1 MKELTLRQRQ
11 LLTFI
16 EEHLREVGYP
26 PTIREMADHMGIRS
40 TNGVSD
46 HLKALERKGYIAREK
61 NAKSRALSLVA
72 VEPQLATAR
81 ADESVVAI
89 PVLGRVAAGLP
100 VLSEE
105 NLEGTLPLGKDLLP
119 DAEHL
124 FALRV
129 RGDSMT
135 GRGILEDDT
144 VLVRPQQTARAG
156 QMVVAM
162 IDGETTVKTFRQTAQ
177 TIRFEAANPDYA
189 PIVVRR
195 GDFKSTSILGVVVGV
210 FRRVQ

>member
-1 MKELTLRQRQ
+1 MKELTSRQQQ

-16 EEHLREVGYP
+16 GEHLAEVGYP

-46 HLKALERKGYIAREK
+46 HLKALERKGYIARER
-61 NAKSRALSLVA
+61 NAKSRALSLVS
-72 VEPQLATAR
+72 ATPAPK
-81 ADESVVAI
+81 AEDELVVAI
-89 PVLGRVAAGLP
+89 PVLGQVAAGLP

-105 NLEGTLPLGKDLLP
+105 NLEGTMPFGRDLLP
-119 DAEHL
+119 NAEQL
-124 FALRV
+124 FALGV

-135 GRGILEDDT
+135 GRGILEGDT
-144 VLVRPQQTARAG
+144 VLVRPQQTARPG

-177 TIRFEAANPDYA
+177 SIRFEAANPDYA
-189 PIVVRR
+189 PIIIRR
-195 GDFKSTSILGVVVGV
+195 NDFKSTSILGVVVGV